1 MKIAQI
7 AGFLGSGK
15 TTLLITI
22 AKDLVQRGHRI
33 AIIVNDVGEI
43 NVDAKFIE
51 SYGLKAK
58 EISGGCICCQIAG
71 SFANTLAIL
80 HNTFKPDI
88 VIVEPSGVAIPWG
101 LKRAAEYSEAET
113 DVVIEHAPVV
123 TLVDATRIDMLIDAV
138 KRLVETQI
146 READVCLI
154 NKVDAAT
161 QEQIEKSRK
170 LIRNINPRAE
180 ILLASNRT
188 GQGIKEVADII
199 EKRISPRYDEAVEK
213 ELLRQQYGI
222 GKGQE

>member
-15 TTLLITI
+15 TTLLIDVS
-22 AKDLVQRGHRI
+22 KELVTRGHRI

-71 SFANTLAIL
+71 SFATTLATL

-101 LKRAAEYSEAET
+101 LKRAAEYSEAES
-113 DVVIEHAPVV
+113 DVIIEHAPVI
-123 TLVDATRIDMLIDAV
+123 TLVDAMRIDMLIEAV
-138 KRLVETQI
+138 RRLVETQI

-161 QEQIEKSRK
+161 PEQIEKSRQMIK
-170 LIRNINPRAE
+170 AINPRAE
-180 ILLASNRT
+180 ILLAAGRT
-188 GQGIKEVADII
+188 GRGLKEVADII
-199 EKRISPRYDEAVEK
+199 EQRVSPRYDEAVEK
-213 ELLRQQYGI
+213 ELLRKQYGS
-222 GKGQE
+222 GTE

>member
-15 TTLLITI
+15 TTLLIDVS
-22 AKDLVQRGHRI
+22 KELVTRGHRI

-71 SFANTLAIL
+71 SFATTIAML

-101 LKRAAEYSEAET
+101 LKRAAEYSEAES
-113 DVVIEHAPVV
+113 DVIIEHAPVI
-123 TLVDATRIDMLIDAV
+123 TLVDATRIDMLIEAV
-138 KRLVETQI
+138 RRLVETQI

-154 NKVDAAT
+154 NKVDAANP
-161 QEQIEKSRK
+161 EQIERSRQMIK
-170 LIRNINPRAE
+170 GINPRAE
-180 ILLASNRT
+180 ILLAAGRT
-188 GQGIKEVADII
+188 GKGLQEVADII
-199 EKRISPRYDEAVEK
+199 EKRVSPRYDEAVEK
-213 ELLRQQYGI
+213 ELLRKQYGAAA
-222 GKGQE
+222 GQG